1 VGAPRSGGL
10 RSIGQKLA
18 TLATHPN
25 PSLEGRGYVLL
36 PPRSVMP
43 AEAGISLLLT
53 MGLKEKRDPSLRWD
67 DGMKGRLE
75 PMRPPQTLRPFSAR
89 LAALGFGQALESAAL
104 HVDFAL
110 F

>member
-1 VGAPRSGGL
+1 MGAPRSGGL

-43 AEAGISLLLT
+43 AEAGISL

-67 DGMKGRLE
+67 DGMKGRLA

-89 LAALGFGQALESAAL
+89 LAALGLGQALQGAAL

-110 F
+110 L